1 MPHWINNFWEKKATT
16 LDSTLMRAPLIFENG
31 KWLTSDHLFIEQI
44 QI

>member
-1 MPHWINNFWEKKATT
+1 MPHWINNFWKKNNQIK
-16 LDSTLMRAPLIFENG
+16 LMRAPLIFENG